1 MKAGPGWS
9 KLSLRLT
16 PPLTQD
22 EFAQSPLGVFAPGGL
37 VQKYSAYRTE
47 SRRFNRKVRVAVA
60 LFVSHAFH
68 LRKDGHRRGHRR
80 GLAGKSPSPRG
91 RPCRCR
97 SARLRHLTRTVH
109 LAPPNPRPISSMS
122 LSPRNELVVRP
133 APSDVDWG
141 SREPV
146 EPNQDRGESRR

>member
-37 VQKYSAYRTE
+37 VQRYSAYRTE

-68 LRKDGHRRGHRR
+68 LRKDGHRRDIGGVLRANPRRREAVPAAAGPPVFVTSRARSIWHRPIR
-80 GLAGKSPSPRG
+80 APSP
-91 RPCRCR
+91 P
-97 SARLRHLTRTVH
+97 
-109 LAPPNPRPISSMS
+109 
-122 LSPRNELVVRP
+122 
-133 APSDVDWG
+133 
-141 SREPV
+141 
-146 EPNQDRGESRR
+146 